1 MITLIDAGKAFDI
14 IQHPLMIKTPQKVS
28 IKGTYFNT
36 ITARCDK
43 PTANITL
50 NRENLKA
57 FLLQSG
63 IRQGSIL
70 ATFIQDC
77 FESPRHGN

>member
-1 MITLIDAGKAFDI
+1 MITSIDAGKAFDI

-28 IKGTYFNT
+28 IKGTYFN
-36 ITARCDK
+36 IIKAICDK

-63 IRQGSIL
+63 TSKDVYSGHFYSRLLWKS
-70 ATFIQDC
+70 
-77 FESPRHGN
+77 